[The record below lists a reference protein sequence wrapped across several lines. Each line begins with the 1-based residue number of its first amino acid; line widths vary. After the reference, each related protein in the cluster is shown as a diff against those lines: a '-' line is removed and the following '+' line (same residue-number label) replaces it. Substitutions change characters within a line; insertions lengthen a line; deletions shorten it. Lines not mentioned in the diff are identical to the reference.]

1 MIPTAWAIIFFSE
14 LTVLTIVGVA
24 TTEELLFVGINVGS
38 EAEGGRVGVG
48 RKELVDLVKKVKTF
62 VLNAKK
68 KPYSFAGMVILSD
81 CRPNR
86 VEAVVGMYVIV
97 RREVCDCGRPMT
109 DTDPSEESKIDE
121 SSLPSAE
128 RVRFTVALEEEIV
141 VR

>member
-1 MIPTAWAIIFFSE
+1 
-14 LTVLTIVGVA
+14 VGVA

-48 RKELVDLVKKVKTF
+48 RKELVD
-62 VLNAKK
+62 
-68 KPYSFAGMVILSD
+68 SFAGMVILSD
-81 CRPNR
+81 CRPNS

-121 SSLPSAE
+121 SSVPSAE